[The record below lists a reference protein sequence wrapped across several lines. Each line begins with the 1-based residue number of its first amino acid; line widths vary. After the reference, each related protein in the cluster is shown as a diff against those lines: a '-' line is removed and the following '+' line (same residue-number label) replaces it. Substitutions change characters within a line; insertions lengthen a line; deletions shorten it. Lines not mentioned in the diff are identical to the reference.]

1 MYILEA
7 VLVSQSNIFYPKSL
21 SAYFT
26 FTHIIH
32 LIRAPHTQYF
42 FPLVITNIN

>member
-7 VLVSQSNIFYPKSL
+7 VLISQSNIFYPKSL
-21 SAYFT
+21 SAYFIY
-26 FTHIIH
+26 IIH